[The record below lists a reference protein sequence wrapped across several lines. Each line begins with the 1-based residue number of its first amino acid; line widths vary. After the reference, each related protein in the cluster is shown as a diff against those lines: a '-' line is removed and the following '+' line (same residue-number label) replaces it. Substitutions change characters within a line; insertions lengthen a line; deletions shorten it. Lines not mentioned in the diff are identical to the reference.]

1 MTNYKIGTMLIV
13 SADIELNKG
22 LFGDKTLVKKG
33 TKIWIGPDNLAHY
46 QDGSIQRLAED
57 STVRG
62 YDGEGI
68 TERIYMQLASRF
80 PLNEFEEDYEISSKD
95 IKDEI
100 VYALEELG
108 IC

>member
-1 MTNYKIGTMLIV
+1 MVNFKVGEMMTLYANV
-13 SADIELNKG
+13 ELKDFLGN
-22 LFGDKTLVKKG
+22 KTLAKKG
-33 TKIWIGPDNLAHY
+33 TKIWIGADNLAHY
-46 QDGSIQRLAED
+46 HDGSIQRLAED

-68 TERIYMQLASRF
+68 AERIYMQLASRF
-80 PLNEFEEDYEISSKD
+80 PLNELEEDYEISSKD

>member
-1 MTNYKIGTMLIV
+1 MANYKIGEMLIL
-13 SADIELNKG
+13 SADVELKDF
-22 LFGDKTLVKKG
+22 LGDKTLVKNKG
-33 TKIWIGPDNLAHY
+33 TKNWIGADGLAHY

>member
-1 MTNYKIGTMLIV
+1 MANFKIGTMLIV
-13 SADIELNKG
+13 SADVELKDF
-22 LFGDKTLVKKG
+22 FGDKTLVKKG
-33 TKIWIGPDNLAHY
+33 TKIWIGADNLAHY

-68 TERIYMQLASRF
+68 AERIYMQLVSRF
-80 PLNEFEEDYEISSKD
+80 PLNEVEEDYEISSKD

-100 VYALEELG
+100 VYALDELG

>member
-1 MTNYKIGTMLIV
+1 MTDYKIGQMLIL
-13 SADIELNKG
+13 SADVELKDF
-22 LFGDKTLVKKG
+22 LGDKTLINKG
-33 TKIWIGPDNLAHY
+33 TKIWIGADGLAHY
-46 QDGSIQRLAED
+46 QDGTIQRLAEG

-68 TERIYMQLASRF
+68 AERIYMQLASRF
-80 PLNEFEEDYEISSKD
+80 PLNELEEDYEISSKD

-100 VYALEELG
+100 VYALDELG